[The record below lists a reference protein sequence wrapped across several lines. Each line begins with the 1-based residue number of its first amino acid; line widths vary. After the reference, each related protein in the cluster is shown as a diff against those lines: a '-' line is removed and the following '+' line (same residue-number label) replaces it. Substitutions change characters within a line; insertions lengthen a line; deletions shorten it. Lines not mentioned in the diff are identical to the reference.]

1 MNSLEEQLD
10 DMFYREPETL
20 EELAAE
26 DARLEKSMDP
36 SNPLKMAQHIS
47 RRKTLSNKRVEQVG
61 AIP

>member
-1 MNSLEEQLD
+1 
-10 DMFYREPETL
+10 MFYREPETL